1 MRCREVASKNDKKH
15 RISLRAAAE
24 FNSEHSN
31 VLDLRVLDAT
41 INETRQEII
50 TKIEMDSMLSF
61 DDLYYLPINVI
72 ELRSQLSLIINL
84 SSDDIKDIL
93 KSQKKSF
100 NAELYIL
107 SKDIEITERKNIS
120 AKDSLSQSRVI
131 VNMSLEKEIDNRLN
145 EMDYAIEVINKER
158 D

>member
-1 MRCREVASKNDKKH
+1 MASKNDKKH
-15 RISLRAAAE
+15 HISLRAAAE

-84 SSDDIKDIL
+84 SSNDIKDIL

-145 EMDYAIEVINKER
+145 EIDYAIEVINKER

>member
-1 MRCREVASKNDKKH
+1 
-15 RISLRAAAE
+15 
-24 FNSEHSN
+24 
-31 VLDLRVLDAT
+31 
-41 INETRQEII
+41 
-50 TKIEMDSMLSF
+50 MDSMLSF

-145 EMDYAIEVINKER
+145 EIDYAIEVINKER